1 MSVEK
6 IGAGCGGRPR
16 PGAVGDIIGT
26 RIPLE
31 SSELASRTC
40 GCEVSED
47 GFADRQAVGD
57 HPFEDSDRLGED
69 STTMR
74 GMDSERGLA
83 LQFNRFRNSYV
94 TDGTRR
100 KTTLLQWLRKH
111 VIFVSMRHTESGHR
125 FWGVPPD
132 KVCWSWSSGSSMRV
146 ATRHAIHRQVRRHGS
161 KRMEFSWRSESRA
174 QRQHGLRRRS
184 ISAGTKGLRTS
195 RKPAVKSPYP
205 KRN

>member
-1 MSVEK
+1 MGSPAVGPEPGVDDSRVRCIRREQTQIVSVEK

-16 PGAVGDIIGT
+16 PGAVGDIAGT

-47 GFADRQAVGD
+47 GFADRQAVVD
-57 HPFEDSDRLGED
+57 HPFPDSDRLGED

-74 GMDSERGLA
+74 GTGPEWGLA

-100 KTTLLQWLRKH
+100 KTTLLQWLRK
-111 VIFVSMRHTESGHR
+111 
-125 FWGVPPD
+125 
-132 KVCWSWSSGSSMRV
+132 
-146 ATRHAIHRQVRRHGS
+146 TRNLCVDDRRH
-161 KRMEFSWRSESRA
+161 SRTMPPI
-174 QRQHGLRRRS
+174 L
-184 ISAGTKGLRTS
+184 
-195 RKPAVKSPYP
+195 AV
-205 KRN
+205 